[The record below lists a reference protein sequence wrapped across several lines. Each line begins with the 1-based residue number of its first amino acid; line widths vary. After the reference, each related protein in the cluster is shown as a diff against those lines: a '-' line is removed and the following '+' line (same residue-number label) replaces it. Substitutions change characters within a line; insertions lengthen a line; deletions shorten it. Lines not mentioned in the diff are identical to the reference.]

1 MEKRTGAE
9 KEKFVHGVFQ
19 SIAKDYDRMNTL
31 LSFRRHKAWRKFAM
45 KKMNVQPGQTA
56 LDICCGTCDWTLAL
70 AEASGNGK
78 VVGLDFS
85 SNMLEIGRQKVQD
98 SGRVDQIELIQG
110 NAMSLPFEDSSFDY
124 VTIGFA
130 LRNVPDY
137 VQVLKEMKRVVKPGG
152 LVVSLELSKP
162 TWKPF
167 RKLYYFYF
175 QRLLPL
181 LGKLFANRYEQY
193 SWLPESLIAFP
204 DYVELASVMKNEVG
218 LEVDVYPLS
227 AGITALHVGRKRAE

>member
-45 KKMNVQPGQTA
+45 IKMNVQPGQTA

-70 AEASGNGK
+70 AEASGHGNI
-78 VVGLDFS
+78 VGLDFS
-85 SNMLEIGRQKVQD
+85 SNMLEIGRQKVQE
-98 SGRVDQIELIQG
+98 SGHGDQIELVQG

-218 LEVDVYPLS
+218 LEVEVYPLS
-227 AGITALHVGRKRAE
+227 AGITALHVGRKSAE